1 MKTNVLFY
9 IFSLFLVICYIMV
22 IIAQHPVFALL
33 FLVGSFLFSSFLLFI
48 VECEFL
54 ALIFLVIYVGAIAVL
69 FLFAIMM
76 LESKLN
82 NLSKNLIKY
91 LPVAFFFSII
101 LLFPLLNEFF
111 INFETNPYVYINS
124 FTIYSIEY
132 QNWYQLND
140 YLVDIEIYGKIL
152 YTWFILQFLI
162 SGLILLLVLIG
173 VVCLTSGFINP
184 QSRDQVIFKQ
194 LSKNFKV
201 VL

>member
-9 IFSLFLVICYIMV
+9 LFSLFLVICYFMV
-22 IIAQHPVFALL
+22 IIAQHPVFSLL
-33 FLVGSFLFSSFLLFI
+33 FLVSSFLFSSFLLFI

-54 ALIFLVIYVGAIAVL
+54 ALIFIVIYVGAIAVL

-91 LPVAFFFSII
+91 LPVVSFFSIV
-101 LLFPLLNEFF
+101 LLFSLLYEFF
-111 INFETNPYVYINS
+111 INFEINSYVYVND
-124 FTIYSIEY
+124 FKLYSIEY

-140 YLVDIEIYGKIL
+140 YLIDIEIYGKIL

-173 VVCLTSGFINP
+173 IVCLNSSFTNP
-184 QSRDQVIFKQ
+184 QLRNQVIFKQ